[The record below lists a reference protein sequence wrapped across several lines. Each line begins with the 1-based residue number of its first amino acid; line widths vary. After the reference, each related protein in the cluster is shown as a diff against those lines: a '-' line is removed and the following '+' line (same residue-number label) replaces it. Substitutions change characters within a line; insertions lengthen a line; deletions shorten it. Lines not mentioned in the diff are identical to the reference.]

1 MGLNTLGGTIPIEM
15 ETIITT
21 LRFKTDSC
29 ALIFNSCF
37 HFQPKETKRWKKMWY
52 LDGVSI
58 ARPMSL
64 GMRFKFFRSL
74 QEASVYFFLP

>member
-1 MGLNTLGGTIPIEM
+1 MGLGSLGGTLPTEM
-15 ETIITT
+15 ETVITT
-21 LRFKTDSC
+21 LRLKNDSC

-37 HFQPKETKRWKKMWY
+37 HFQPKETKGWKKMRY

-64 GMRFKFFRSL
+64 GM
-74 QEASVYFFLP
+74 